1 MTPTTATLVV
11 SVLGHVLLGASG
23 APIVMKGT
31 RKDGWYQQ
39 INLPSWTP
47 PNAWFGPVWTCLYAS
62 MGWAVAT
69 MYAVACVQTGG
80 SRSTS
85 MYAVPALFAWG
96 VHFAL
101 NLAWAP
107 LFFGRQR
114 FRAALVVS
122 YGLVG
127 TLLGLVLPLF
137 YKVQPRA
144 AFVLVPYAG
153 WLAFATFGLNRAICQ
168 RNPTT
173 QGYNAGRFYA
183 QLQQLQTDARKYAF
197 GN

>member
-1 MTPTTATLVV
+1 MTPTTQTLIV

-39 INLPSWTP
+39 IQLPSWTP
-47 PNAWFGPVWTCLYAS
+47 PNAWFGPVWTCLYTC

-69 MYAVACVQTGG
+69 MYAAKN
-80 SRSTS
+80 STR
-85 MYAVPALFAWG
+85 YAVPALVVWG
-96 VHFAL
+96 IHFSL

-127 TLLGLVLPLF
+127 TLVGLVGPLF
-137 YKVQPRA
+137 YTVSPQA

-153 WLAFATFGLNRAICQ
+153 WLAFATFGLNRAICH

-173 QGYNAGRFYA
+173 RGYNDGRFYA
-183 QLQQLQTDARKYAF
+183 QLQQLQTDAHTYAF